1 MRAAG
6 WRGLGGSVGGLGG
19 LWLGKEMSVGGS
31 SLLAPPACLLMVQV
45 ELGFSHWTQPV
56 WELGGHE
63 EVVFP

>member
-1 MRAAG
+1 M
-6 WRGLGGSVGGLGG
+6 GGLGG

-31 SLLAPPACLLMVQV
+31 SLLAPPAFLLMVQV

-63 EVVFP
+63 EAVFP